1 MNYWGYAMAKKKVP
15 IKAKSKAAAPSK
27 AADEWVDGK
36 ASEQNEQDTAQ
47 GNGNQKMKRLTIDV
61 SEDLHRRIKVGC
73 ASRGV
78 KMADEIRGLLER
90 EFGLG
95 K

>member
-1 MNYWGYAMAKKKVP
+1 MTKKKVD
-15 IKAKSKAAAPSK
+15 IKPKPKTAAPSK
-27 AADEWVDGK
+27 VDEWVEGQEAGERAVD
-36 ASEQNEQDTAQ
+36 SEQASPTDGQ
-47 GNGNQKMKRLTIDV
+47 GNGSQKMKRLTIDV

-90 EFGLG
+90 EFGT
-95 K
+95 